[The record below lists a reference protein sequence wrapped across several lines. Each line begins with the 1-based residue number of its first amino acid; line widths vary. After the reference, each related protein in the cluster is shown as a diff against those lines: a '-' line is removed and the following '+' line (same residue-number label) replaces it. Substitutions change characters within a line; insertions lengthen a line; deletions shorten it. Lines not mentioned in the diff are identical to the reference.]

1 MKTNDILQT
10 WHKNSCDST
19 SLQHMLDAL
28 WDKKARIVIRS
39 SPMQQESQ
47 IYNQK
52 EVQKRKTS
60 YPCYFIWAP
69 SDKNAAISIES
80 AANNLVDDGGCRRW
94 RDTRSFHIC
103 GWLLRARHVD
113 PRLPWWVQGIPYAAC
128 TIIWCWQKEVLTAL
142 SWAES
147 DSCNRRSMASQHR
160 DWYPIR

>member
-1 MKTNDILQT
+1 MKTNNILQT

-39 SPMQQESQ
+39 SPMQQGSQ

-52 EVQKRKTS
+52 EVQKWKTS

-69 SDKNAAISIES
+69 SDKNAAIGVES

-94 RDTRSFHIC
+94 RDTRSFHILTC
-103 GWLLRARHVD
+103 KTKPNDTHWY
-113 PRLPWWVQGIPYAAC
+113 PN
-128 TIIWCWQKEVLTAL
+128 IIQNGT
-142 SWAES
+142 
-147 DSCNRRSMASQHR
+147 DSRTNGRRSCHHSKIIILVGGSLGLGM
-160 DWYPIR
+160 